1 MQIGYIAAQ
10 LPIFIKPIPQKIVL
24 NYVLG
29 TSELLLRPGNINTK
43 ISNIPGTEMG
53 KFHTTMR
60 VT

>member
-10 LPIFIKPIPQKIVL
+10 LPNFIKPIPQKIIL
-24 NYVLG
+24 KLCFGNFRIA
-29 TSELLLRPGNINTK
+29 SKPGNINTK